1 MNDDMNDVMKRR
13 YAVLVMVL
21 GLLPMAFEA
30 AAQTWPTKS
39 MRAIVPF
46 AAGSAVDIVP
56 RVVFEQLS
64 KQLGQSIVVENR
76 AGAGGTIATGL
87 VAKADADGYTL
98 LATSSAHTIAPSLF
112 ATLGYEPQRD
122 FAAVIPLGAT
132 PFVLVVPP
140 VKGFKTAR
148 ELVAAANARP
158 GAFNFASIGEGS
170 ASHLSAERFRLSAGL
185 QAVHV
190 PFKGGPEAITEVIA
204 GRIDF
209 FFVALGAALPQIQNG
224 RLAALAVNGAN
235 RSPALREVPT
245 TQEAGFNNA
254 EYPTWFG
261 LFLPAKTPRDIVDK
275 LHRETLKALQ
285 EPTVRDKLAALGVEP
300 MVTTSI
306 DFDAQVQRE
315 LTINAA
321 LVKAI
326 GLKHK

>member
-1 MNDDMNDVMKRR
+1 MKI
-13 YAVLVMVL
+13 
-21 GLLPMAFEA
+21 A
-30 AAQTWPTKS
+30 AP
-39 MRAIVPF
+39 VC
-46 AAGSAVDIVP
+46 
-56 RVVFEQLS
+56 
-64 KQLGQSIVVENR
+64 QSI
-76 AGAGGTIATGL
+76 GTIC
-87 VAKADADGYTL
+87 
-98 LATSSAHTIAPSLF
+98 
-112 ATLGYEPQRD
+112 RN
-122 FAAVIPLGAT
+122 
-132 PFVLVVPP
+132 
-140 VKGFKTAR
+140 R
-148 ELVAAANARP
+148 
-158 GAFNFASIGEGS
+158 AFNFASIGEGS

-204 GRIDF
+204 GRVDF

-261 LFLPAKTPRDIVDK
+261 LFLPAKTSRDIVDK

-285 EPTVRDKLAALGVEP
+285 EPAVRDKLAALGVEP
-300 MVTTSI
+300 MVMTAI
-306 DFDAQVQRE
+306 DFDAQVERE

-326 GLKHK
+326 GLKQN